1 MLSLPLM
8 DSGAGQRLPNGPLW
22 PFTGCL
28 HEVQHGGRRD
38 TGVEVGN
45 VAIGAVAG
53 WGDIT
58 GTVASGDITVAVA
71 REDAAEATARLEATE
86 AF

>member
-1 MLSLPLM
+1 M